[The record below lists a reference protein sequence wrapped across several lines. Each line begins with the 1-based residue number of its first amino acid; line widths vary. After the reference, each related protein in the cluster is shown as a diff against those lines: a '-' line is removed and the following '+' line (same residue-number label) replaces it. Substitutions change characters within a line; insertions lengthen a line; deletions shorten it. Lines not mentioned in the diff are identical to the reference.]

1 MHGIVSAE
9 KRSEERPYRKAGTI
23 DAMKAAV
30 LKSFG
35 SPLVVENV
43 PEPVLGTGEV
53 IVDVA
58 TSRVLAYAGEV
69 FSGKRNYLLTPPVI
83 PGSGGIGRVR
93 SVGPDATNLAVGD
106 WVLCDP
112 TVRSRDNPV
121 APTIVLQGLTAGDER
136 GLRLQQYVHDGA
148 WAERMRVPTENAIP
162 IGPIDAVQATAWS
175 ALGTYLVPYG
185 GLVAADLQAGE
196 IVVVNGAT
204 GSFGSAGVAVA
215 LAMGAGCVIATGRS
229 QGALNDLARR
239 FGPRVRPVRMAVDE
253 AADRARILEVAPGP
267 IDCVLD
273 LLPPAATPV
282 QVRAALLTVRPYGR
296 VVLMGGLR
304 TELAI
309 PYSWLMRSCVT
320 VRGQWMYPRECIGRL
335 VGLVRAGLLRLEEFD
350 ITSFKLDDV
359 NEAIAHAAANAG
371 PFKST
376 VICP

>member
-9 KRSEERPYRKAGTI
+9 KREERPYRKAGTI

-58 TSRVLAYAGEV
+58 TSRVLAYAGEI

-112 TVRSRDNPV
+112 TVRSRDNAV

-162 IGPIDAVQATAWS
+162 IGPIDAMQATVWS

-185 GLVAADLQAGE
+185 GLVAADLQGGE

-239 FGPRVRPVRMAVDE
+239 FGPRVRQVRM
-253 AADRARILEVAPGP
+253 
-267 IDCVLD
+267 
-273 LLPPAATPV
+273 
-282 QVRAALLTVRPYGR
+282 
-296 VVLMGGLR
+296 
-304 TELAI
+304 
-309 PYSWLMRSCVT
+309 
-320 VRGQWMYPRECIGRL
+320 
-335 VGLVRAGLLRLEEFD
+335 
-350 ITSFKLDDV
+350 
-359 NEAIAHAAANAG
+359 
-371 PFKST
+371 
-376 VICP
+376 